1 MHILSLIWN
10 VLIFMAIVL
19 LFSDESIIR
28 DILYTSLIVL
38 ASIVLLPI
46 AVVFFINYKKK
57 PKINTPE
64 ERKKQEQLLKI
75 REWSRRNRC

>member
-57 PKINTPE
+57 RKINTPE